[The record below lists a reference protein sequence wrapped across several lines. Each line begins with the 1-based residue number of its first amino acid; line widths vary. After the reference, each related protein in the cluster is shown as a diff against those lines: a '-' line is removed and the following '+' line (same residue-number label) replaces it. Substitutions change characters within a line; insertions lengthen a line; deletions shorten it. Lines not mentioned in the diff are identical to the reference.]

1 MSDPG
6 CMLYRAEKHMRNV
19 GKMALAN
26 TLSYVQA
33 AKAVLIDAGYGQA
46 EVEGL
51 GECRQGGECA
61 MKVC

>member
-1 MSDPG
+1 
-6 CMLYRAEKHMRNV
+6 MRNV